1 MTISCASELTTT
13 TPQVT
18 VPGSVTLEID
28 LSNTAATG
36 TTDLEFVLLDPTL
49 AVCFG
54 NGARVVRVKKI
65 VPSIGHAVSETL
77 QLICCSGNLH
87 HVNTA
92 LPIGLNVWEKGAL
105 RCSPSLFVT
114 VISHACGG
122 VLTPLHKTKTSPLAK
137 LLVPA
142 APGLTAFALAT
153 GATKA
158 AKKSAMPKMKKGVK
172 QKAKKGTNV
181 NKGR

>member
-65 VPSIGHAVSETL
+65 VPSIGHS
-77 QLICCSGNLH
+77 
-87 HVNTA
+87 
-92 LPIGLNVWEKGAL
+92 
-105 RCSPSLFVT
+105 
-114 VISHACGG
+114 
-122 VLTPLHKTKTSPLAK
+122 
-137 LLVPA
+137 
-142 APGLTAFALAT
+142 
-153 GATKA
+153 
-158 AKKSAMPKMKKGVK
+158 
-172 QKAKKGTNV
+172 
-181 NKGR
+181 